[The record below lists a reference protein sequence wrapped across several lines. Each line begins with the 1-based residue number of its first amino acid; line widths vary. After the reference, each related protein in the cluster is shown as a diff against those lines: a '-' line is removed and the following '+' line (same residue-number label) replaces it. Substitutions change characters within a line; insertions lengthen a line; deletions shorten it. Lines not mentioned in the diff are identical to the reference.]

1 MIKNIYDKV
10 NNYYKHE
17 YFCDCCFVEIEYG
30 EILRSEEAIKE
41 NKFDLCST
49 CKEDWDRF
57 GELEEELKGETNE

>member
-10 NNYYKHE
+10 NNCYTHE
-17 YFCDCCFVEIEYG
+17 YFCDCCFDEIEYD

-41 NKFDLCST
+41 NKFDLCRI

-57 GELEEELKGETNE
+57 GELEEELKGDTNE